1 MTLEWGRRTILDRK
15 KEIRGRRAMAKI
27 LKSWSGMRKYLEKE
41 MLADSLQG
49 RVRYNCTTYV
59 GMDGCHIFE
68 VFLDGKLFKQFS
80 WETVNSYFMEQGIV
94 AKPEKMTVVD
104 YWKDFWNLMDEY
116 PMATRNEY
124 TDNEFAEALEA
135 YRNQD
140 IRESIQSNNPIVKM
154 FALLDRRVGNR
165 TLGKLE
171 PSMQEEPEWLQQ
183 VYAFRIGKM
192 ENN

>member
-1 MTLEWGRRTILDRK
+1 
-15 KEIRGRRAMAKI
+15 MAKI

-80 WETVNSYFMEQGIV
+80 WETVNSYFVEQGIV
-94 AKPEKMTVVD
+94 AKPEKMTVSD
-104 YWKDFWNLMDEY
+104 YWKGFWNLMDEY
-116 PMATRNEY
+116 PMEERCEY
-124 TDNEFAEALEA
+124 TDNEFAEALET

-140 IRESIQSNNPIVKM
+140 IRVSVQSGNPIVKM

-165 TLGKLE
+165 TLEKLE
-171 PSMQEEPEWLQQ
+171 SSMQEEPEWLQQ

>member
-1 MTLEWGRRTILDRK
+1 
-15 KEIRGRRAMAKI
+15 MAKI

-80 WETVNSYFMEQGIV
+80 WETVNSYFMEQGVV
-94 AKPEKMTVVD
+94 AKPEKMTVGD

-116 PMATRNEY
+116 PMGMRQEY
-124 TDNEFAEALEA
+124 TDNEFAKALEA

-140 IRESIQSNNPIVKM
+140 IRESVQSGNPIVKM
-154 FALLDRRVGNR
+154 FAMLDRRVGNR
-165 TLGKLE
+165 TLEKLE

>member
-1 MTLEWGRRTILDRK
+1 
-15 KEIRGRRAMAKI
+15 MAKI
-27 LKSWSGMRKYLEKE
+27 LKSWSGMRKYLEEE

-80 WETVNSYFMEQGIV
+80 WETVNSYFVEQGIV
-94 AKPEKMTVVD
+94 TKPEKMTVSD

-116 PMATRNEY
+116 PMAKRHEY

-140 IRESIQSNNPIVKM
+140 IREIVQSNNPIVKM

-165 TLGKLE
+165 TLEKLE
-171 PSMQEEPEWLQQ
+171 QSMQAEPEWLQQ

-192 ENN
+192 EKH

>member
-1 MTLEWGRRTILDRK
+1 MG
-15 KEIRGRRAMAKI
+15 KI

-49 RVRYNCTTYV
+49 RVRYNCTAYV

-80 WETVNSYFMEQGIV
+80 WETVNTYFIEQGITE
-94 AKPEKMTVVD
+94 KPEKMTITD

-116 PMATRNEY
+116 PMGARTEY

-135 YRNQD
+135 YRSQD
-140 IRESIQSNNPIVKM
+140 IRESIQSDNPIVKM
-154 FALLDRRVGNR
+154 FALLDRRVGVR
-165 TLGKLE
+165 TLEKME
-171 PSMQEEPEWLQQ
+171 ESIHEEPEWVQQ
-183 VYAFRIGKM
+183 VYGFRVGNK
-192 ENN
+192 

>member
-1 MTLEWGRRTILDRK
+1 
-15 KEIRGRRAMAKI
+15 MAKI

-80 WETVNSYFMEQGIV
+80 WETVNSYFMAQGIV
-94 AKPEKMTVVD
+94 AKPEKMTVGD

-116 PMATRNEY
+116 PMAKRYEY

-140 IRESIQSNNPIVKM
+140 IRVSVQSGNPIVKM
-154 FALLDRRVGNR
+154 FSLLDRRVGNR
-165 TLGKLE
+165 TLEKLE

-192 ENN
+192 EKH